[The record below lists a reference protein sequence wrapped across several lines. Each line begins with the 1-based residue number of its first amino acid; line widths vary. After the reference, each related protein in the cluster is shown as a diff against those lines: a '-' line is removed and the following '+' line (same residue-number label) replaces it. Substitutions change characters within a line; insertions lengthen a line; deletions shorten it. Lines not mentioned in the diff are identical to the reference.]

1 MDALIVIFITA
12 LIGLFVG
19 MMKKPNLTLSISA
32 VGLSAAFILMSYHG
46 KYDSVFTKFDG
57 LSFDFVQWLFAEMV
71 IGLTLLIVL
80 GGFNYFKQEAE
91 NTADYY
97 GLILFSLCGALVLIG
112 CTNFFMFF
120 LGLEIMSI
128 PVYVLVGIK
137 KQNTLSSEASVKY
150 FFTGSF
156 ITAILL
162 FGIALIYGATGTF
175 ELIELALNPAIST
188 PMAVVGILFVLGAL
202 LFKIG
207 SVPFHFWSPD
217 VYEGS
222 PNAIVAFMA
231 TVVKVAGL
239 SVMLKLFGSVFVL
252 NEEILLPIFYVVTSG
267 TLLLGYISAL
277 KQTNFRRL
285 MAYSGI
291 SNTGFAMLTLING
304 NFVSLWIF
312 LLGYTAASL
321 ALITISQVLEN
332 SHSESISNW
341 KGIAYK
347 NPFLGIILLMAF
359 LSLSGIPPFTGF
371 FAKFFL
377 LIETYKIQP
386 VLVIIA
392 LFSSIVGAF
401 LYVRFI
407 LLAFTKD
414 SEAVKVPISTLH
426 VIVLLFCALALLFG
440 WTMIMV

>member
-1 MDALIVIFITA
+1 
-12 LIGLFVG
+12 
-19 MMKKPNLTLSISA
+19 
-32 VGLSAAFILMSYHG
+32 
-46 KYDSVFTKFDG
+46 
-57 LSFDFVQWLFAEMV
+57 
-71 IGLTLLIVL
+71 
-80 GGFNYFKQEAE
+80 
-91 NTADYY
+91 
-97 GLILFSLCGALVLIG
+97 
-112 CTNFFMFF
+112 MFF

-239 SVMLKLFGSVFVL
+239 SVMLKLFSSVFVL

-321 ALITISQVLEN
+321 ALVTISQVLEN